1 MRDQYDREITY
12 MRLAVTDRCNLRRKK
27 IQNINRDDLALFD
40 HSF

>member
-1 MRDQYDREITY
+1 MFDSTRREIHY
-12 MRLAVTDRCNLRRKK
+12 LRLSVTDRCNLRRKK